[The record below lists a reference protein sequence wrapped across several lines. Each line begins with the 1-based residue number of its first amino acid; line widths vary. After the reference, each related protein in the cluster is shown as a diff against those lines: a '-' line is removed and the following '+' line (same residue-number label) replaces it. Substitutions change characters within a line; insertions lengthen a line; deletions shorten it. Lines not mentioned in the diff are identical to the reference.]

1 MANSSSFTDPGA
13 LKRRQCVSG
22 MFCFLWCLLMGD
34 HTRHVDGSLEGRD
47 ALGWTR
53 PRKHRPWTTCA
64 VHLSP
69 HPAPGAEHGHGG
81 SAWEAGDPEAAEARE
96 AGRSPR
102 QDPLCLARVEAAQGD
117 LQTQTATFKCWLCPR
132 RLRDPGVS
140 PTRSPMTDGG
150 GSSTQPEAPLA
161 GRPAHGQ
168 LSHSPFPVPPHTP
181 GVTRRVMHFPSWSPT
196 ASSQHRHA
204 TAARKRDQP
213 GRAAELPAPA
223 TRAPAG
229 GSRSRQPPGGRGAGG
244 LCTLSGCRAERCSW
258 LGRRTLDGS
267 LARLPHRCGYCTY
280 TRGCGRP
287 ACH

>member
-1 MANSSSFTDPGA
+1 MCFWNV
-13 LKRRQCVSG
+13 L
-22 MFCFLWCLLMGD
+22 FLWCLLMGD

-69 HPAPGAEHGHGG
+69 HPAPDAEHGHGG
-81 SAWEAGDPEAAEARE
+81 SAWEAGDLEAAEARE

-161 GRPAHGQ
+161 GQPAHGQ

-181 GVTRRVMHFPSWSPT
+181 GVTRRVMHFPSWSP
-196 ASSQHRHA
+196 QR
-204 TAARKRDQP
+204 P
-213 GRAAELPAPA
+213 
-223 TRAPAG
+223 
-229 GSRSRQPPGGRGAGG
+229 RSTDMRRQPENGTNQAGRPSLQLQPHVLQRAGPGHGSLRGGAGLGAGVPCTPG

-258 LGRRTLDGS
+258 LGRRTPDGS

-280 TRGCGRP
+280 TRGCRRP